1 MSELTTVARPYAK
14 AAFDFAVEQGALQ
27 EWHEMLTFAA
37 QVANDDSMQVF
48 LKGAVGRD
56 KATQVFLSVC
66 GEQLNEKGQNFIK
79 VVAANER
86 LNALPAVLE
95 MFSELRA
102 DYDNEVSVDVT
113 SANELSDEQQ
123 AKLSAALEKRLAR
136 KVKLNCSVNPE
147 LMGGLY
153 IQAGDTVIDG
163 TLKSQL
169 SKLANTLQS

>member
-27 EWHEMLTFAA
+27 EWHEMLVFAA
-37 QVANDDSMQVF
+37 QVAEDDTVQVF
-48 LKGAVGRD
+48 LKGAVGRE

-79 VVAANER
+79 VLAANNR
-86 LNALPAVLE
+86 LNALPAVLD
-95 MFSELRA
+95 MFSKLRA
-102 DYDNEVSVDVT
+102 DYDKEVSVDVT
-113 SANELSDEQQ
+113 SAVDLSSEQQ
-123 AKLSAALEKRLAR
+123 ASLSAALEKRLAR
-136 KVKLNCSVNPE
+136 KVKLNCSVDPD

-169 SKLANTLQS
+169 AKLSNTLQS